1 MLTLYKKSDA
11 YEPFSITPQH
21 PDAQNLLYMAVLEAS
36 ACVCVCVCVWERERE
51 RAQASTRVTK
61 TERQTAVVLTQ
72 VFLFFSLHSWTLH
85 PDANDS
91 PNTSKT
97 ATSDKDLNWCKIFRI
112 QRKWKYNVSAT
123 PLSTSCL
130 ENPSSPTKSTQSS
143 PTYWHFSEKKATW
156 ILTKIIEHIPSDKL
170 CSKLIR

>member
-21 PDAQNLLYMAVLEAS
+21 PDAQNLLYMAVLEAF
-36 ACVCVCVCVWERERE
+36 ACVWVCVHVCERE

-61 TERQTAVVLTQ
+61 SERQTAVVLMQ

-97 ATSDKDLNWCKIFRI
+97 ATSDTDLNRCKIFQI
-112 QRKWKYNVSAT
+112 QRKWKYSIWH
-123 PLSTSCL
+123 
-130 ENPSSPTKSTQSS
+130 PSIHFLPRESQFSHQKSSFIPYLLTL
-143 PTYWHFSEKKATW
+143 FRKKATW
-156 ILTKIIEHIPSDKL
+156 ILAKIIEHIRSDKL
-170 CSKLIR
+170 CSKLIC